1 MALCFRP
8 SAIPGPIPDELIA
21 PAAESIGMFADA
33 GLFIFLKQFLCYQLE
48 LTCSE
53 FLGVKLLLKM
63 GWRHGRSIK
72 DSSTA
77 SLQGMFCVWMPF

>member
-33 GLFIFLKQFLCYQLE
+33 GLFIF
-48 LTCSE
+48 
-53 FLGVKLLLKM
+53 
-63 GWRHGRSIK
+63 
-72 DSSTA
+72 
-77 SLQGMFCVWMPF
+77 